1 MTAATQLKQ
10 TYAEYLAE
18 EDKARERHDFIR
30 GEVFA
35 MSGGTP
41 EHSLLS
47 AASVGELRTA
57 LRGRPCIVFES
68 NMRLR
73 NATADFSCY
82 PDASVVCGPV
92 IRAPDDDLAIANPVL
107 VIEVLSDSTEAYDR
121 GTKNF
126 EYRAFPSVKEI
137 VFISQKKQAIE
148 VHRRNADGQFVI
160 QDYGTGSTI
169 EFISVGVKI
178 AISELY
184 RDLVQY
190 RAQSGS

>member
-1 MTAATQLKQ
+1 MPASTQLGP
-10 TYAEYLAE
+10 TYAEYLVE
-18 EDKARERHDFIR
+18 EDKGRERHDFIR

-47 AASVGELRTA
+47 AAIGRELGNA
-57 LRGRPCIVFES
+57 LRGRPCLVFES

-73 NATADFSCY
+73 NASADFSCY

-92 IRAPDDDLAIANPVL
+92 TRAPDDQLAIANPVL

-126 EYRAFPSVKEI
+126 EYRAFPSLKEI

-160 QDYGTGSTI
+160 QDYGVGSTI
-169 EFISVGVKI
+169 EFTSVGVKLP
-178 AISELY
+178 ISELY

>member
-41 EHSLLS
+41 EHSLLA

-57 LRGRPCIVFES
+57 LRGRPCVVFES

-73 NATADFSCY
+73 NASADFSCY

-92 IRAPDDDLAIANPVL
+92 AKAPDDELAIANPVL

-137 VFISQKKQAIE
+137 VFISQKKQVIE

-160 QDYGTGSTI
+160 QDYGAGSTI
-169 EFISVGVKI
+169 EFASVGVKI
-178 AISELY
+178 PISELY

-190 RAQSGS
+190 RAQSAS

>member
-41 EHSLLS
+41 EHSLLA

-57 LRGRPCIVFES
+57 LRGRPCVVFES

-73 NATADFSCY
+73 NASADFSCY

-92 IRAPDDDLAIANPVL
+92 AKAPDDELAIANPVL

-137 VFISQKKQAIE
+137 VFISQKKQVIE

-160 QDYGTGSTI
+160 QDYGAGSTI
-169 EFISVGVKI
+169 EFASVGVKI
-178 AISELY
+178 AIADLY